1 VTAQFRFPRFFVTS
15 PGTCPYLPGKRERKV
30 FTDLSNLNAI
40 ELNDA
45 LGRIGFRRSQGVAY
59 RPSCIDCSACVS
71 VRVLAKEFQ
80 PNSSQRRILRRN
92 HDVEVTACQPW
103 STSEQYDLLRR
114 YLDTRHPEGGM
125 AGMDETDYADMIEQS
140 PVDTY
145 VVEYR
150 EPSVGDKPGKL
161 IGVCLTDRQ
170 GDGLS
175 MIYSFFDPDHPA
187 RDGLGTFII
196 LDHIIRAGQ
205 AGLPYIYLGYWI
217 DGCRRMEYKTRFR
230 PMERLGPAGWS
241 LYEDGAPPEGAGAP
255 ALDIRALANA

>member
-1 VTAQFRFPRFFVTS
+1 MTAQFRFPRFFVTS
-15 PGTCPYLPGKRERKV
+15 PGNCPYLPGKRERKV
-30 FTDLSNLNAI
+30 FTDLSNLNAV

-45 LGRIGFRRSQGVAY
+45 LGRIGFRRSQGVSY

-71 VRVLAKEFQ
+71 VRVLAKQFA

-92 HDVEVTACQPW
+92 RDIEITACQPW
-103 STSEQYDLLRR
+103 STAEQYDLLRR
-114 YLDTRHPEGGM
+114 YLDGRHPEGGM
-125 AGMDETDYADMIEQS
+125 AGMDEIDYADMVEQS

-150 EPSVGDKPGKL
+150 EPAKDGVPGKL

-170 GDGLS
+170 SDGLS
-175 MIYSFFDPDHPA
+175 MIYSFFDPEHPA

-205 AGLPYIYLGYWI
+205 AGLPHVYLGYWI

-230 PMERLGPAGWS
+230 PMERLGPNGWS
-241 LYEDGAPPEGAGAP
+241 LYEDGVAPTAVGNPD
-255 ALDIRALANA
+255 LDIRALANA